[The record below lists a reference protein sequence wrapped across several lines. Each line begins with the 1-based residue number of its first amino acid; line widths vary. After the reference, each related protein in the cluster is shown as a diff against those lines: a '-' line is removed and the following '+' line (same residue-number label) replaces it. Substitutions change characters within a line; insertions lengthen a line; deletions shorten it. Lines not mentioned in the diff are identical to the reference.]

1 MAFLCTCPFLPI
13 HILRGWCHLPTQI
26 IEMHCFEKDLLDM
39 IKSLKFR
46 NFQDDFQSKIKHDI
60 LKIKSSPNVFVFADK
75 ATNLYEIPPNDYK
88 RLLHKN
94 TTKTYK
100 KSTKRLENA
109 INMEAKHIAENIKL
123 DDRIESLAQT
133 PATITLKDRKE
144 NFRTSHP
151 CRLINSSKSELGKVS
166 KVILENM
173 NRNLVRS
180 LKVNQWRN
188 MDSVINWF
196 QHH

>member
-1 MAFLCTCPFLPI
+1 MCLCLQTRQQTCMKY
-13 HILRGWCHLPTQI
+13 HL
-26 IEMHCFEKDLLDM
+26 M
-39 IKSLKFR
+39 I
-46 NFQDDFQSKIKHDI
+46 
-60 LKIKSSPNVFVFADK
+60 
-75 ATNLYEIPPNDYK
+75 TNDYY
-88 RLLHKN
+88 KN

-173 NRNLVRS
+173 NKKPG
-180 LKVNQWRN
+180 KVLESESMEEHGQC
-188 MDSVINWF
+188 
-196 QHH
+196 H